1 MARSKNQSITLDG
14 KAYTRTVTGITSEYV
29 WASMDK
35 RETGWVKI
43 GGYRYLVER
52 TYQYDDQS
60 YTPWTL
66 VEYRD
71 GTRHAIPC
79 RERTPSVKIS
89 ADARAWL
96 ADVFVA
102 HALRLIDYAQET
114 TATEVYCELFNGF
127 GACHAERLAGR
138 EIPAELKALD
148 LWCDY
153 VPGIP
158 KAAMVS
164 RIKRVLDAEVKSDAG
179 TIGRWYTIRNGKEV
193 LAYCAPATN

>member
-14 KAYTRTVTGITSEYV
+14 KTYTRTVTGITSEYV

-43 GGYRYLVER
+43 DGYRYLVER

-60 YTPWTL
+60 YTLWTL

-79 RERTPSVKIS
+79 RKRAPSVKIS

-96 ADVFVA
+96 ADVFVG
-102 HALRLIDYAQET
+102 HALQVIESCEYA
-114 TATEVYCELFNGF
+114 TATMVYHELFNGF
-127 GACHAERLAGR
+127 DAYHAERLAGR
-138 EIPAELKALD
+138 EIPADLKALD
-148 LWCDY
+148 LWCNY
-153 VPGIP
+153 VPGIE

-164 RIKRVLDAEVKSDAG
+164 RIKRVLDTQAKSDAG
-179 TIGRWYTIRNGKEV
+179 TIGRCYAIQNGKEV
-193 LAYCAPATN
+193 LAYCAPATY